1 MLFFFICRIFFRQIV
16 ETRSVYLKPRLLPS
30 SRLSLVCCLHFSR
43 VCRCLHTT
51 DCGKL
56 VKQTKG
62 SAGVGWGPDIV
73 LALGWGTTSQ
83 GPLYESCS
91 P

>member
-1 MLFFFICRIFFRQIV
+1 MLFFHLQDIFRGGFGDTELV
-16 ETRSVYLKPRLLPS
+16 FEAEDSPRLPPLLFAVWIS
-30 SRLSLVCCLHFSR
+30 AGVCGCLR
-43 VCRCLHTT
+43 TT
-51 DCGKL
+51 DWGKL
-56 VKQTKG
+56 VKQTRG

-73 LALGWGTTSQ
+73 LALGWGTASQ